1 MTDLTCAVC
10 AQPIPADEAH
20 YPHRHGCG
28 RQDCDCDITVH
39 PDCCPD
45 CQETP

>member
-1 MTDLTCAVC
+1 MTICAVC

-28 RQDCDCDITVH
+28 RQDCDCDIAVH

-45 CQETP
+45 CQEAP